1 MSQWD
6 GNLLNKTEDGTD
18 YDKIAK
24 EQGIDENGELAK
36 SFRTPLN
43 AITSVGKDGY
53 QNVISREFV
62 DTQALDS
69 KFESTLKGRAASI
82 LGMDNPEAIQAYL
95 EQRLGM
101 GEVNI
106 QKFLEKTQAD
116 KVKTLTELEM
126 VAMREHY
133 DLVPEVE
140 GVDAFDKEA
149 LKDKVNPR
157 TGDKYTEQEL
167 TNMATMGDQ
176 PGFKLVVR
184 KLSQEDVDQLN
195 EAGINGY
202 SEGME
207 GYFYETLSTKST
219 PKGSSVTPSVA
230 VREGRRL
237 FKTLDVDDIFA
248 TEVSDQFLAPVAI
261 PNSNTFLQFSNGSYN
276 LINKDGDPTKIKN
289 PKALFKR
296 F

>member
-1 MSQWD
+1 M
-6 GNLLNKTEDGTD
+6 
-18 YDKIAK
+18 
-24 EQGIDENGELAK
+24 
-36 SFRTPLN
+36 
-43 AITSVGKDGY
+43 
-53 QNVISREFV
+53 
-62 DTQALDS
+62 
-69 KFESTLKGRAASI
+69 KGRAASI

-140 GVDAFDKEA
+140 GIDAFDKEA

-157 TGDKYTEQEL
+157 TCAKYTEQEL

-219 PKGSSVTPSVA
+219 PGGSFTPKQFDKIFNPIFKAVKQDDANMKEIFASVVPTPSTYGQSGLKVYYGYDEGKGVRKYSANAAGVYEFSGKPISDA
-230 VREGRRL
+230 VL
-237 FKTLDVDDIFA
+237 KTI
-248 TEVSDQFLAPVAI
+248 
-261 PNSNTFLQFSNGSYN
+261 Y
-276 LINKDGDPTKIKN
+276 
-289 PKALFKR
+289 R
-296 F
+296 